1 VIARRKHFWQRV
13 ELAVGVA
20 GVRFG
25 QRFSMKRWI
34 VNVGVGVVVAAAS
47 VLGFVGIVGW
57 PKDWVGSSMSTLG
70 YALLATVFVPGLVR
84 AWVGKDSYEHRV
96 GDAVVMLLINL
107 AVIAAVLWAVEA
119 LPRAVLLVALVVG
132 IQAVFTRQA
141 WRRARV
147 HGHAETPA
155 G

>member
-1 VIARRKHFWQRV
+1 
-13 ELAVGVA
+13 
-20 GVRFG
+20 
-25 QRFSMKRWI
+25 
-34 VNVGVGVVVAAAS
+34 
-47 VLGFVGIVGW
+47 
-57 PKDWVGSSMSTLG
+57 MSTLG
-70 YALLATVFVPGLVR
+70 FVLLATVFVPGLVR

-107 AVIAAVLWAVEA
+107 AVVAAVLWAVEA
-119 LPRAVLLVALVVG
+119 LPRAVLLAALVVG

-147 HGHAETPA
+147 HGCAETPA